1 MLQELAK
8 NHAQWLKMA
17 ERITKNSED
26 AKDLVQEMYIKLID
40 KDDEVTPFYVFKTLH
55 SIFIDEKRKN
65 NPYFYEIPD
74 NLSAEEVEVEY
85 IELPLHRLTFLE
97 KYIVLKAM
105 NQSRRGIARELNVN
119 YQLINR
125 IYNKAMAKLK

>member
-85 IELPLHRLTFLE
+85 IELPLHKLTFLE